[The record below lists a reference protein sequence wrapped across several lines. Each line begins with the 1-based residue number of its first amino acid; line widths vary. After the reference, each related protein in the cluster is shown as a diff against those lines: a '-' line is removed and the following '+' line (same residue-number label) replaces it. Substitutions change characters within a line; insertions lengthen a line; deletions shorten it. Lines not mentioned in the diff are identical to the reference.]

1 MKRASRSSWRRPAQA
16 VRRVLG
22 SIVGRRTFAG
32 RSDGLDQLAPTFE
45 DAPKL
50 IRERVDAL
58 AAAGALDEGT
68 GAVLDPTIASWVEQ
82 WSAQVEQQHREDQ
95 SRLKY
100 DVIEVRAERDR
111 IQVQLDLLREELN
124 AVNRCIAGL
133 AQQPDQGSEER
144 RQT

>member
-1 MKRASRSSWRRPAQA
+1 MQRASRSSWRRPAPA
-16 VRRVLG
+16 VRRALG
-22 SIVGRRTFAG
+22 SMFGQRTFG
-32 RSDGLDQLAPTFE
+32 RSDELGELAPTFE

-50 IRERVDAL
+50 IRERIEEL

-68 GAVLDPTIASWVEQ
+68 GAVLDPTIASWEGQ
-82 WSAQVEQQHREDQ
+82 WSVHVEQQHRDNQ

-111 IQVQLDLLREELN
+111 IQLQLDLLREELD